1 MILSSLYFLQTINIS
16 WTNLTY
22 ISSRTFK
29 HIYAL
34 RVLDLRW
41 NQLIQME
48 GPLILPRTFQQLYL
62 AGNPW
67 NCTRNFKWLLLQPEK
82 GRLVADREEV
92 VCVDKKYKECP
103 MMRVMNYKV
112 VGCTL
117 PYLYIYIF

>member
-1 MILSSLYFLQTINIS
+1 MQTINIS

-112 VGCTL
+112 VG
-117 PYLYIYIF
+117 